1 MKCNNCNSEKINY
14 LYESEDYYTLD
25 KFKVYFCDSCK
36 LIFSLPNIINLD
48 FIILKLTENMLG

>member
-25 KFKVYFCDSCK
+25 KFKF
-36 LIFSLPNIINLD
+36 IFVIVVN
-48 FIILKLTENMLG
+48 